1 VWAWP
6 RLAARE
12 VERGF
17 RTDDLSFIVELQE
30 LVIGAGVVA
39 GAAVVGGHQ
48 DVMELIDVEGT
59 AGRAAELGLDP
70 VDHVYE

>member
-1 VWAWP
+1 
-6 RLAARE
+6 
-12 VERGF
+12 
-17 RTDDLSFIVELQE
+17 LSFIVELQE